1 MKILYFSNIL
11 TIHDCRMLKKIADK
25 FDAYLVTFK
34 YAQIPED
41 IKGIKNLTIYH
52 FPVKD
57 FLFLSG
63 DSLLIKIKKILEN
76 QIDFLRKISYFKKIL
91 KKINPDIVHAGWVQD
106 TGYITTFSGFH
117 PFVLMPW
124 GSDIL
129 IRPRLNK
136 RQMWI
141 TKYTLLKADMIA
153 CDCGTVKEKIVE
165 LSGYDKNKIIIFP
178 LGVDLSLFN
187 PANFKDELLK
197 KLNWEDKKV
206 VIITRTFEKIYG
218 LNYMIEAIPQI
229 IEKIPD
235 ARFIFCGD
243 GKEKQNIEKMIE
255 MLGISNYVHLAG
267 VIEHNSLPVYLNSG
281 DLYVTPSLSDGTSV
295 SLLEAFACGLPVVVT
310 DIPANLELVK
320 DGENGLIA
328 AVKNPNSLTEK
339 IVTLLENDELRQ
351 MMGERNRAIVEENFN
366 WDKNFE
372 VIEKVYRELVLK

>member
-1 MKILYFSNIL
+1 MKLLYFSNIL
-11 TIHDCRMLKKIADK
+11 SIHDYRLLKKIASK
-25 FDAYLVTFK
+25 FDAYLIAFK
-34 YAQIPED
+34 YPQIPED
-41 IKGIKNLTIYH
+41 IKNIDNLKIFH
-52 FPVKD
+52 LPIED
-57 FLFLSG
+57 LLFAPG
-63 DSLLIKIKKILEN
+63 DNLVTKIKKTLKN
-76 QIDFLRKISYFKKIL
+76 QAIFLKKLIYFKNVL
-91 KKINPDIVHAGWVQD
+91 KKIKPDIVHAGWVQD
-106 TGYITTFSGFH
+106 TGYITAFSGFH

-124 GSDIL
+124 GCDIL
-129 IRPRLNK
+129 TRPQMGK

-141 TKYTLLKADMIA
+141 TKYTLSKADTIA

-187 PANFKDELLK
+187 PANFKDKLLK

-243 GKEKQNIEKMIE
+243 GTEKQNIEKMIE
-255 MLGISNYVHLAG
+255 MLGISDYVYLAG

-295 SLLEAFACGLPVVVT
+295 SLLEAFACAKPVVVT

-320 DGENGLIA
+320 DGYNGLIA
-328 AVKNPNSLTEK
+328 AVKNSKSLAEK
-339 IVTLLENDELRQ
+339 IITLLENDDLRQ
-351 MMGERNRAIVEENFN
+351 SMGERNRAVVEEKFN

-372 VIEKVYRELVLK
+372 IIERIYEKLVKK